1 MYGLGSPSKHHILN
15 KYGAIPIDYHTQDFV
30 KVLHQTEPDGIDY
43 VFNGMDEEYFKPGLA
58 VLKRGGMLVS
68 YGAPQSFSG
77 FLRFLVRYIFYNL
90 FPNGKSIEGYGTHR
104 LGVDLFK
111 EDWTALFKL
120 LEDGKIKPIIAGKYP
135 LLEAIKAYELLES
148 GQVTGNLVLLA
159 PELLGQENG

>member
-1 MYGLGSPSKHHILN
+1 
-15 KYGAIPIDYHTQDFV
+15 
-30 KVLHQTEPDGIDY
+30 
-43 VFNGMDEEYFKPGLA
+43 MDEEYFRPGLA
-58 VLKRGGMLVS
+58 VLRRGGELVS
-68 YGAPQSFSG
+68 YGAPQSFAG
-77 FLRFLVRYIFYNL
+77 FLRFLGRYIIYNL
-90 FPNGKSIEGYGTHR
+90 LPNGKSIEGYGTHR

-120 LEDGKIKPIIAGKYP
+120 LEERKIKPVIAGKYP